1 MVFVPDDVDEIA
13 CTVRAMAGAVELV
26 LTSGGI
32 GPTLDDL
39 TMQGVARAVGQPLIR
54 CAAGDA
60 GACAHGCSLT
70 TWYDEMA

>member
-54 CAAGDA
+54 WG
-60 GACAHGCSLT
+60 S
-70 TWYDEMA
+70 W